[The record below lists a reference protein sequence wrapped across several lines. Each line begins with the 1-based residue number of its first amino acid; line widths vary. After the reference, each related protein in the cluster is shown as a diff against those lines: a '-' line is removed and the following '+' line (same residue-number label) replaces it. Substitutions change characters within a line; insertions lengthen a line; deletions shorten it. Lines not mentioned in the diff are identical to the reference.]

1 MLGRFLV
8 MNINSENIPEIHIVS
23 APDSPS
29 LETYSLVLSAVN
41 IPHRIK
47 TDAINNFELH
57 IPAPFKERALYE
69 IGSYVQEN
77 KNWPAPAPPVSTF
90 SPSFKAMSFL
100 VIGALVFIYS
110 MSGDWHPDST
120 WFKKGAGNSTA
131 ILQAGE
137 YYRLITAL
145 MLHADIVHLMGNCFL
160 GGFLL
165 HFYFKIIGNGLGLF
179 TMLTTATLANYI
191 NVLAHGPGH
200 NFVGFSTA
208 VFSIIG
214 ILCTSGYSKST
225 SSFNL
230 HLFMP
235 VMAGVALL
243 ALLGT
248 GGARTD
254 LGAHFFGFVTGMVS
268 GLLLRTNRAKTI
280 RNSTVKQIIL
290 TIIACSVTW
299 ICWTRAFSHT
309 TL

>member
-1 MLGRFLV
+1 
-8 MNINSENIPEIHIVS
+8 MNINTDNIPEIHIIS

-29 LETYSLVLSAVN
+29 LDIYSLVLSAVN

-47 TDAINNFELH
+47 TGTTGDFELYV
-57 IPAPFKERALYE
+57 PAPFKERALYE
-69 IGSYVQEN
+69 IASYVQEN
-77 KNWPAPAPPVSTF
+77 KNWPAPAPPASTF

-110 MSGDWHPDST
+110 ISGDWHPESI
-120 WFKKGAGNSTA
+120 WFKKGAGDSTA

-165 HFYFKIIGNGLGLF
+165 HFYFRITGNGLGLF

-208 VFSIIG
+208 VFSVIG
-214 ILCTSGYSKST
+214 ILCTSGYNKST
-225 SSFNL
+225 STINF

-235 VMAGVALL
+235 IMAGLALL

-254 LGAHFFGFVTGMVS
+254 LGAHFFGFATGMVT
-268 GLLLRTNRAKTI
+268 GLLLRTDRARTI
-280 RNSTVKQIIL
+280 RNSTVQQIIL
-290 TIIACSVTW
+290 TIITCSVAW
-299 ICWTRAFSHT
+299 ISWTRAFSHT
-309 TL
+309 VL